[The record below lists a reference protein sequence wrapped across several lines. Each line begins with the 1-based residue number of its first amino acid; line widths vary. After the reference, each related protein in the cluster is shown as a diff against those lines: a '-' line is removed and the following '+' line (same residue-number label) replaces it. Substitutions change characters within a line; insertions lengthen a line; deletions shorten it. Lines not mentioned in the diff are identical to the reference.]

1 MMDISYTESERAFQK
16 EAASYLR
23 SIMSPELVKD
33 FSTSTFGRDVY
44 RSVLAQVGRDG
55 WLVRG
60 WPRGFGGQD
69 GSAIEQYIF
78 YNEARKA
85 SLPLPYLTINSVAPA
100 IMRYGSAE
108 QKAELLPRIARG
120 DVVFGIGYSEPDAG
134 TDLAALSTS
143 AKRDGE
149 DYVINGQKTWTS
161 LAHLADYI
169 WLAARTSR
177 TTKHEGISM
186 ILVPTTAAGVL
197 ITPIETIG
205 DYRTNAIYFDDV
217 RVPLSS
223 RVGEEGQGWNII
235 RSQLDF
241 ERVALSNPGY
251 IEAQLREVHRWA
263 RETVRADGSRP
274 IDEARVRTGIA
285 KAYAIHEALKL
296 LNWKLAAAIQT
307 DQVTAENASTVKV
320 YGTERSLDAYQL
332 LMDVLGEDGYVKSL
346 SGAAVI
352 RTDLEKA
359 YRRDLTFT
367 FGGGAN
373 EVQRQIIARQRIA
386 ATTGDG

>member
-1 MMDISYTESERAFQK
+1 MNISYDEAERAFQR
-16 EAASYLR
+16 EAASYLG
-23 SIMSPELVKD
+23 SVMSPELVKE

-55 WLVRG
+55 WLVRA
-60 WPRGFGGQD
+60 WPREFGGQG

-85 SLPLPYLTINSVAPA
+85 SLPLPYLTINSVAPS
-100 IMRYGSAE
+100 IMRFGSVE
-108 QKAELLPRIARG
+108 QKADLLPRIARG
-120 DVVFGIGYSEPDAG
+120 EVVFGIGYTEPDAG

-143 AKRDGE
+143 AVRDVDE
-149 DYVINGQKTWTS
+149 YVINGQKIFTS

-169 WLAARTSR
+169 WLAARTSSDS
-177 TTKHEGISM
+177 KHDGISM
-186 ILVPTTAAGVL
+186 ILVPTTAPGVL

-205 DYRTNAIYFDDV
+205 DYRTSAVYFGDV
-217 RVPLSS
+217 HVPVGNL
-223 RVGEEGQGWNII
+223 VGEEGQGWTII
-235 RSQLDF
+235 GSQLNF

-263 RETVRADGSRP
+263 RETVRPDGSRP

-285 KAYAIHEALKL
+285 RAYSIHESLKL
-296 LNWKLAAAIQT
+296 LNWKLAAAIEA
-307 DQVTAENASTVKV
+307 DRVTAEEASTVKV
-320 YGTERSLDAYQL
+320 YGTERSLDAYQS
-332 LMDVLGEDGYVKSL
+332 LMDVLDEDGYVKSL

-373 EVQRQIIARQRIA
+373 EVQRQIIARRLIA
-386 ATTGDG
+386 ATSGGN